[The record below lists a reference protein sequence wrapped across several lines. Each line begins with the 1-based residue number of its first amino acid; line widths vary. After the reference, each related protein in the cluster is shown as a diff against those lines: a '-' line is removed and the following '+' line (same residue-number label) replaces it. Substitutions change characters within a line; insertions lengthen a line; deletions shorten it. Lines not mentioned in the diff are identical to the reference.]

1 MDCFSSLTGIRT
13 DKEPYRAKSALSL
26 LEPRDLILNFDF
38 ECQYFLE
45 VFFRNEP
52 YGVPSHNDGRV
63 PARAPAG
70 SYSETARRFDVC
82 VENSVP
88 VASGAMARSGLGK
101 GLGALIGTPA
111 VATPK
116 DGSDA
121 GERVHQIE
129 LTSIVPST
137 LQPRK
142 DFARDVLLELI
153 ESIRQHGIIQPLI
166 VRQVGTRFELIA
178 GERRWRAA
186 QELGLATVPAIVRTA
201 NDLEVLELSL
211 IENLQRAD
219 LNPIEEAQ
227 GYARLANEF
236 GMRQEDIALK
246 VGRSRAA
253 VANALRLLDL
263 HPQVQIWLAQNLV
276 SVGHAK
282 VLLALKAPEEQ
293 LLAAETVLRRNA
305 TVRSTE
311 RMVARLLGIGR
322 GRRKPRR
329 AAGDSSATAT
339 AVEDLQN
346 RLQQHLATHVTI
358 HHGEKRGRIE
368 IEYLRNRRSS
378 ADYYCSWPAGRR
390 VTRVMNCRGVRRG
403 GRQSKWIKAF
413 QKTDP
418 AGAERDGRGANDRA
432 SESKYAKG
440 PATCGGLASH
450 VISSS

>member
-1 MDCFSSLTGIRT
+1 MTG
-13 DKEPYRAKSALSL
+13 
-26 LEPRDLILNFDF
+26 
-38 ECQYFLE
+38 
-45 VFFRNEP
+45 
-52 YGVPSHNDGRV
+52 
-63 PARAPAG
+63 RAPAKASG
-70 SYSETARRFDVC
+70 CSDSGTPWCFAVC
-82 VENSVP
+82 VEKSVP

-101 GLGALIGTPA
+101 GLGALIGTPSI
-111 VATPK
+111 ATPR

-227 GYARLANEF
+227 GYARLASEF
-236 GMRQEDIALK
+236 GLRQEDIAAK

-253 VANALRLLDL
+253 VANAMRLLDL
-263 HPQVQIWLAQNLV
+263 HPQIQVWLTQDLL

-282 VLLALKAPEEQ
+282 VLLGLKGAEEQ
-293 LLAAETVLRRNA
+293 LAVAQTVLRRSA
-305 TVRSTE
+305 TVRATE
-311 RMVARLLGIGR
+311 RLVARQLGGARSRCRRR
-322 GRRKPRR
+322 GVE
-329 AAGDSSATAT
+329 ATASSAAI
-339 AVEDLQN
+339 EDLQ
-346 RLQQHLATHVTI
+346 
-358 HHGEKRGRIE
+358 E
-368 IEYLRNRRSS
+368 
-378 ADYYCSWPAGRR
+378 
-390 VTRVMNCRGVRRG
+390 
-403 GRQSKWIKAF
+403 
-413 QKTDP
+413 
-418 AGAERDGRGANDRA
+418 
-432 SESKYAKG
+432 
-440 PATCGGLASH
+440 
-450 VISSS
+450 

>member
-1 MDCFSSLTGIRT
+1 
-13 DKEPYRAKSALSL
+13 
-26 LEPRDLILNFDF
+26 
-38 ECQYFLE
+38 
-45 VFFRNEP
+45 
-52 YGVPSHNDGRV
+52 
-63 PARAPAG
+63 
-70 SYSETARRFDVC
+70 
-82 VENSVP
+82 
-88 VASGAMARSGLGK
+88 MARSGLGK

-111 VATPK
+111 VAAPRE
-116 DGSDA
+116 GAEA
-121 GERVHQIE
+121 GERVHQID
-129 LTSIVPST
+129 LVSIVPSA

-142 DFARDVLLELI
+142 DFAREALQELI

-166 VRQVGTRFELIA
+166 VRLSTASLSGGGQVTARYELIA

-186 QELGLATVPAIVRTA
+186 QEIGLTTVPVIIRTA

-263 HPQVQIWLAQNLV
+263 HPQVQIWLAQNLI

-282 VLLALKAPEEQ
+282 VLLALKASEEQ

-322 GRRKPRR
+322 VRRKSKR
-329 AAGDSSATAT
+329 AVSEAGAMTTAL
-339 AVEDLQN
+339 EDLQN

-358 HHGEKRGRIE
+358 HHAEKRGRIE
-368 IEYLRNRRSS
+368 IEYYGTDDLQRIVTALGLPP
-378 ADYYCSWPAGRR
+378 AD
-390 VTRVMNCRGVRRG
+390 
-403 GRQSKWIKAF
+403 
-413 QKTDP
+413 
-418 AGAERDGRGANDRA
+418 
-432 SESKYAKG
+432 
-440 PATCGGLASH
+440 
-450 VISSS
+450 